1 MLDKDTGRTRMSI
14 EFDIDTAFKVKKP
27 CANCPFRKVGAIGL
41 RPGRLEG
48 VIQFLLEDD
57 SHLFPC
63 HKTVERTSDDVE
75 EDGVYEINA
84 EASACAGALSY
95 LVKLGRIPVGMR
107 VAHSLKL
114 INIDDWDALGDLTI
128 EPDQETL
135 MPIREETTEK
145 IR

>member
-1 MLDKDTGRTRMSI
+1 MSI

-27 CANCPFRKVGAIGL
+27 CADCPFRKVGAIDL

-48 VIQFLLEDD
+48 IIKFLLEDD
-57 SHLFPC
+57 HHLFPC
-63 HKTVERTSDDVE
+63 HKTVERTSDDIEV
-75 EDGVYEINA
+75 DGVCETNG

-95 LVKLGRIPVGMR
+95 LVKLGRIPVPMR
-107 VAHSLKL
+107 VMHSLQL

-135 MPIREETTEK
+135 LPMRSEATQK
-145 IR
+145 AR